1 MFQSLVDGMVSLL
14 NWFYHLTVMINL
26 PNYGLAIIFF
36 TVLVKLV
43 LYPLTHKQ
51 MQSMIAMQQLAPKV
65 KEIQEK
71 YKAKDPQKMQQKIME
86 LYKEHKINPLSGCLP
101 LLIQMPILIALYRAL
116 YNFKYAE
123 SVHAQF
129 LWVTSLSAI
138 GIHQVTDLILPVL
151 SGLTT
156 YLQTKMVSNVND
168 PTQKTMLLVMPF
180 FIIWISTTVPA
191 GLVLYWVAFNVLSIG
206 QQYLVN
212 RQTQGLKEALEK
224 SGGNRKVGKNSKR
237 GVK

>member
-1 MFQSLVDGMVSLL
+1 MFQSLVDGMVFLL

-36 TVLVKLV
+36 TVIVKLV

-51 MQSMIAMQQLAPKV
+51 MQSMIVMQQLAPKV
-65 KEIQEK
+65 NEIQEK
-71 YKAKDPQKMQQKIME
+71 YKAKDPQKVQQKIME

-123 SVHAQF
+123 GAHAQF
-129 LWVTSLSAI
+129 LWVASLSVI
-138 GIHQVTDLILPVL
+138 GIHQATDLILPIL

-180 FIIWISTTVPA
+180 
-191 GLVLYWVAFNVLSIG
+191 LLSG
-206 QQYLVN
+206 
-212 RQTQGLKEALEK
+212 
-224 SGGNRKVGKNSKR
+224 
-237 GVK
+237 